1 MRSNLLFMAG
11 AFALALVLTACG
23 KSAPIESAEALA
35 DNPERLKE
43 LQAERK
49 LQEANLGMHI
59 REFNLTHGPEAINS
73 IVNQMKVDPDLYF
86 GKDRL
91 LQNEDNGV
99 KIN

>member
-43 LQAERK
+43 LQARCHADRAQVGEAQCVAVADAVRK
-49 LQEANLGMHI
+49 RFMRPTPSPYAN
-59 REFNLTHGPEAINS
+59 
-73 IVNQMKVDPDLYF
+73 DPIQPR
-86 GKDRL
+86 KAP
-91 LQNEDNGV
+91 
-99 KIN
+99 

>member
-43 LQAERK
+43 LQTRCHADRAQVGEAQCIAVADAVRK
-49 LQEANLGMHI
+49 RFMRPTPSPYAN
-59 REFNLTHGPEAINS
+59 
-73 IVNQMKVDPDLYF
+73 DPIQPR
-86 GKDRL
+86 KAP
-91 LQNEDNGV
+91 
-99 KIN
+99 